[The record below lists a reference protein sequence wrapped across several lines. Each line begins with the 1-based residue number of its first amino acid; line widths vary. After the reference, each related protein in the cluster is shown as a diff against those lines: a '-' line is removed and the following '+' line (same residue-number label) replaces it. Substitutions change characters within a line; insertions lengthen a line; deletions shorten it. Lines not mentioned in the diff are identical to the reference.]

1 MENNVRIPP
10 ITSLR
15 TAIELFYTQTELG
28 NSEITQLFGKHS
40 PATIV
45 RLKKKAQQKMAELNI
60 QSWNSNRVSTTAAYA
75 AWGLDISDLER
86 RYEKVRQLA

>member
-1 MENNVRIPP
+1 MENSVRVPP
-10 ITSLR
+10 IISLR

-28 NSEITQLFGKHS
+28 NSEITQLFGKRS

-45 RLKKKAQQKMAELNI
+45 RLKKKAQEKMVEMNI
-60 QSWNSNRVSTTAAYA
+60 PSWNSNRVSTVAAFL